1 MRIGVYDCLY
11 VALAEQ
17 EKCELVTADTT
28 LVRALQPTFSF
39 IRTLSSFP

>member
-1 MRIGVYDCLY
+1 MRIGEYDCVY

-17 EKCELVTADTT
+17 EKCELVTADAT